1 MEPHQLEL
9 LKISL
14 SQRHAKQK
22 LLDGVAEQLQLES
35 RRILATP
42 VRTLLAF
49 AEPGALL
56 TVLSGVVLL
65 ACSATGCDPMQSA
78 RSAALGCGLLL
89 LALLNAWVIA
99 REEHREATE
108 LISRAR
114 GWLNQVSQHQTFQ
127 SRSTAAKASPH
138 AVGVLRDGV
147 WVRLHPNL
155 LVEGDVLWLR
165 PGDTAPG
172 RCRELLPSSAP
183 AGVRVHVTLEA
194 EEAFVPLEGRHT
206 HDASAFLLAED
217 VASRRMTIALRRP
230 PRPLPPM
237 AREVMMVR
245 AQLPW
250 LWLLAIALG
259 LCAATWRHFFLPWR
273 QGAYPLA
280 PSSEPNPKPSAN
292 WLAEEL
298 LPHLVSLGLPLLPMA
313 FPVFYAAARALGG
326 AYLLA
331 VLHGM
336 PARRPP
342 PPRRPPP
349 SPHAR
354 AHSLPGLGLLPLVG
368 DSSGRGLGRGGRRRG
383 PSLLERA
390 GLGRACAWMAARV
403 GWLRSSLPQ
412 LFAGVFREASE
423 GRRWWHTFEPLEEED
438 ATLEKIGRRGPETL
452 LSDTDPNVVSGS
464 RFVRYHEA
472 ALEREQWSF
481 IMETFW
487 RVLRGGA
494 ASADLGLLRASRLV
508 ESLGAV
514 TVLACHDKPGILSDG
529 APSVK
534 QARFVRLQPSCNH
547 VHHRLWPCAQAA
559 PLCPIP
565 GEPLQACEA

>member
-280 PSSEPNPKPSAN
+280 PSSEPNPRPSAN

-313 FPVFYAAARALGG
+313 FPVFYAAARAFGG

-342 PPRRPPP
+342 PQRRPPPP
-349 SPHAR
+349 SPHGR
-354 AHSLPGLGLLPLVG
+354 ANSLPGLGLLPLVS

-383 PSLLERA
+383 PSLVERA
-390 GLGRACAWMAARV
+390 GLGRACSWVGARL

-412 LFAGVFREASE
+412 LFAGFGGVFREAEE
-423 GRRWWHTFEPLEEED
+423 GRRWWHTFASLEEEYS
-438 ATLEKIGRRGPETL
+438 ALEKIGRRGPETL

-464 RFVRYHEA
+464 RFVRYHDA

-534 QARFVRLQPSCNH
+534 QARLVK
-547 VHHRLWPCAQAA
+547 AA
-559 PLCPIP
+559 T
-565 GEPLQACEA
+565 

>member
-35 RRILATP
+35 RRLTLLP

-78 RSAALGCGLLL
+78 QSAALGCGLLL
-89 LALLNAWVIA
+89 LAMLNAWVTA

-194 EEAFVPLEGRHT
+194 EEAFVPLEGQHT

-217 VASRRMTIALRRP
+217 VASRRMTTALRRP

-250 LWLLAIALG
+250 LWLLVTILG
-259 LCAATWRHFFLPWR
+259 LCAATWRHFFLPWQR
-273 QGAYPLA
+273 QGAASLASLASLASPLT
-280 PSSEPNPKPSAN
+280 PSSEHSPKPNAN

-342 PPRRPPP
+342 PPPRRPPP

-354 AHSLPGLGLLPLVG
+354 AHSLPGLGLLPLVSDG
-368 DSSGRGLGRGGRRRG
+368 SGRGLGRGGRRRG
-383 PSLLERA
+383 PSLVERAWERA
-390 GLGRACAWMAARV
+390 GLGRACSWMAARV

-472 ALEREQWSF
+472 VLEREQWSF

-534 QARFVRLQPSCNH
+534 QARFVK
-547 VHHRLWPCAQAA
+547 AA
-559 PLCPIP
+559 T
-565 GEPLQACEA
+565 

>member
-1 MEPHQLEL
+1 
-9 LKISL
+9 
-14 SQRHAKQK
+14 
-22 LLDGVAEQLQLES
+22 
-35 RRILATP
+35 
-42 VRTLLAF
+42 
-49 AEPGALL
+49 
-56 TVLSGVVLL
+56 
-65 ACSATGCDPMQSA
+65 MQSA
-78 RSAALGCGLLL
+78 QSAALGCGLLL
-89 LALLNAWVIA
+89 LAMLNAWVTA

-114 GWLNQVSQHQTFQ
+114 GWLNQISQHQTFQ

-183 AGVRVHVTLEA
+183 AGGRVHVTLEA
-194 EEAFVPLEGRHT
+194 EEAFVPLEGGHA

-217 VASRRMTIALRRP
+217 VASRRMTTALRRP

-245 AQLPW
+245 AQLVW
-250 LWLLAIALG
+250 LWLLVIILG

-273 QGAYPLA
+273 QGGSPLT
-280 PSSEPNPKPSAN
+280 PSSEHSHGWRRSY

-313 FPVFYAAARALGG
+313 FPLFYAAARAFGG

-342 PPRRPPP
+342 PPPRRPPP

-354 AHSLPGLGLLPLVG
+354 AHSLPGSGLLPLVG

-383 PSLLERA
+383 PSLVERV
-390 GLGRACAWMAARV
+390 GLGRAGDWIAARL

-412 LFAGVFREASE
+412 LFAGIFREASE
-423 GRRWWHTFEPLEEED
+423 GRRWWHTFEALEEED
-438 ATLEKIGRRGPETL
+438 TALEKIGRRGPETL
-452 LSDTDPNVVSGS
+452 LSDTNPNVVSGS
-464 RFVRYHEA
+464 RFVRYHDA

-534 QARFVRLQPSCNH
+534 QARLVK
-547 VHHRLWPCAQAA
+547 AA
-559 PLCPIP
+559 T
-565 GEPLQACEA
+565 